1 MKTLTSTLAIFAL
14 LFSVTTFG
22 TNLNDIEP
30 IKLPRDPG
38 SKFISNMISADIE
51 PIKLPRNPDPYTNV

>member
-22 TNLNDIEP
+22 TNLNEEKTQNLNIQENISLNSDITP
-30 IKLPRDPG
+30 PLMAK
-38 SKFISNMISADIE
+38 K
-51 PIKLPRNPDPYTNV
+51 PDPVANN

>member
-22 TNLNDIEP
+22 TNLNEEKTQNLNIQENASLNSDINP
-30 IKLPRDPG
+30 PLVAK
-38 SKFISNMISADIE
+38 K
-51 PIKLPRNPDPYTNV
+51 PDPIPYAF